1 MNRYTHS
8 FLLSFGLYFFIFV
21 ALLFS
26 SQNIL
31 LNNTTKD
38 NSMKVAIYTEEKVS
52 SKPQIEQKEVLI
64 QKKQTQQPEMKTEPK
79 MEKPIEKIV
88 EKTIEKPVEKIVE
101 RVVEKPIEQIT
112 KKVEVE
118 TKVQQKS
125 DIDNHPVV
133 TKQPLPIT
141 QTVTIQKQVSES
153 ISQKVV
159 INESNMQETLAKKKQ
174 YFALVKNTIEK
185 YKYYPQNAL
194 RRGIECDMKVKFT
207 ISSVGQLVS
216 LELIE
221 GNKIFHNSVK
231 EAIEKSFPLLPPKN
245 LLSENETLSLVISY
259 TIN

>member
-8 FLLSFGLYFFIFV
+8 FLLSFGLYFFIFI

-31 LNNTTKD
+31 LNNKTID
-38 NSMKVAIYTEEKVS
+38 NSIKIAIYTEGKVS
-52 SKPQIEQKEVLI
+52 SKPQIEQKEILT
-64 QKKQTQQPEMKTEPK
+64 QKKQTKQPEMKVEPK
-79 MEKPIEKIV
+79 IEKPIEKIV
-88 EKTIEKPVEKIVE
+88 EKPVEKIVE
-101 RVVEKPIEQIT
+101 KVVEKPIEQIT

-245 LLSENETLSLVISY
+245 ILSENEVLSLVISY

>member
-8 FLLSFGLYFFIFV
+8 FLLSFGLYFVLFL

-26 SQNIL
+26 SQVVE
-31 LNNTTKD
+31 LNSKTVD
-38 NSMKVAIYTEEKVS
+38 NSLKVAIYTEEHVS
-52 SKPQIEQKEVLI
+52 LQPPVEQKEVVI
-64 QKKQTQQPEMKTEPK
+64 KKQQIVEPTIKPEPK
-79 MEKPIEKIV
+79 VEKPIEKII
-88 EKTIEKPVEKIVE
+88 EKTIEKPVQKIVE
-101 RVVEKPIEQIT
+101 KVVEKPIEQIT

-118 TKVQQKS
+118 TKIQQK
-125 DIDNHPVV
+125 IETNNHTIV
-133 TKQPLPIT
+133 TKQNLPIT
-141 QTVTIQKQVSES
+141 QTITTQKKVSES

-159 INESNMQETLAKKKQ
+159 TTEINLQETLAKKKQ

-245 LLSENETLSLVISY
+245 ILSENEVLSLVISY

>member
-8 FLLSFGLYFFIFV
+8 FLLSFGLYFFIFI

-31 LNNTTKD
+31 LNNKTID
-38 NSMKVAIYTEEKVS
+38 NSIKIAIYTEGKVS
-52 SKPQIEQKEVLI
+52 SKPQIEQKEILT
-64 QKKQTQQPEMKTEPK
+64 QKKQTKQPEMKVEPK
-79 MEKPIEKIV
+79 IEKPIEKIV
-88 EKTIEKPVEKIVE
+88 EKPVEKIVD
-101 RVVEKPIEQIT
+101 RVVEKPIEQIK

-118 TKVQQKS
+118 TKIQQKS
-125 DIDNHPVV
+125 DIDNHLVV

-141 QTVTIQKQVSES
+141 KTVTIQKQVSES

-159 INESNMQETLAKKKQ
+159 TNESSMQETLAKKKQ

-221 GNKIFHNSVK
+221 GNKIFHNSVQ